1 MKTTL
6 TVVISILLILIL
18 TACSSA
24 TSTTTV
30 APTPTS
36 DLAYPYPIP
45 LVQVNSDASY
55 PAPSTSII
63 QTPQPTYTA
72 DPSMGTVV
80 GQLLLNTTP
89 VSNTNIYLAEV
100 IKDASGKDIIAGL
113 DLVKSPN
120 TTTDDD
126 GKFTFVNIEEGTYAL
141 ILDVVTNQFLLN
153 YPTGNDSI
161 VVDVE
166 AGKEFDLGELNYDSL
181 PIR

>member
-6 TVVISILLILIL
+6 TGIISLLLILIL

-30 APTPTS
+30 APIPTS
-36 DLAYPYPIP
+36 DLAYPYPVP
-45 LVQVNSDASY
+45 LVQVTTDASY
-55 PAPSTSII
+55 PEPSVPSVQTPHSTS
-63 QTPQPTYTA
+63 TA
-72 DPSMGTVV
+72 DPRLGTVV
-80 GQLLLNTTP
+80 GQLLLNKTP
-89 VSNTNIYLAEV
+89 VSNTNLYLAEV

-113 DLVKSPN
+113 DRVKSPN
-120 TTTDDD
+120 TSTDDD
-126 GKFTFVNIEEGTYAL
+126 GKFAFVNIEEGTYAL

-153 YPTGNDSI
+153 YPTGKDSI